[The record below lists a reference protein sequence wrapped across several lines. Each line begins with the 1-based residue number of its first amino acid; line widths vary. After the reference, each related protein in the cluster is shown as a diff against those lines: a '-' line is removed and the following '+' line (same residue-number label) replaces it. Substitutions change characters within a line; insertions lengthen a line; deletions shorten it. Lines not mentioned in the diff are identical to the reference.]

1 MEKMNS
7 EMNTCRAKRYPV
19 RNAAT
24 NYHGWPVS
32 AWVRCRATDKIGQ
45 VQAPYTCAGEDII
58 RAGKVIV
65 SGFGEY
71 GVLPD
76 SIIPALG
83 A

>member
-1 MEKMNS
+1 MKI
-7 EMNTCRAKRYPV
+7 
-19 RNAAT
+19 

-32 AWVRCRATDKIGQ
+32 ALVQDKITGKTGNI
-45 VQAPYTCAGEDII
+45 QAPYTCAGEDII

-71 GVLPD
+71 GVSPD

>member
-1 MEKMNS
+1 MKI
-7 EMNTCRAKRYPV
+7 
-19 RNAAT
+19 

-32 AWVRCRATDKIGQ
+32 ALVQDKTTGKIGS

-58 RAGKVIV
+58 REGKVIV

>member
-1 MEKMNS
+1 MK
-7 EMNTCRAKRYPV
+7 
-19 RNAAT
+19 T

-32 AWVRCRATDKIGQ
+32 ALVQDKTTGKIGN
-45 VQAPYTCAGEDII
+45 VLAPYTCAGEDII

>member
-1 MEKMNS
+1 MFEPIIHN
-7 EMNTCRAKRYPV
+7 NL
-19 RNAAT
+19 
-24 NYHGWPVS
+24 G
-32 AWVRCRATDKIGQ
+32 
-45 VQAPYTCAGEDII
+45 VQEPYTCAGEDII

-71 GVLPD
+71 GVSPD